1 MLVLTRQGAKS
12 SRSARSFFNSTLVE
26 SRMLTTAAI
35 TSARKTLRS
44 HPNSR
49 TDTSDLSAP
58 AAKTTSS
65 AADLPPASKPDDS
78 FMDLGSSADAKERWA
93 LGATT
98 FAPIVFPGG
107 RPTIAEFTKTL
118 TETRIKDG
126 YTGQR
131 VPKDVRNA
139 LRDQQA
145 KAILD
150 SRTGSIL
157 PGASSPNPH
166 LHRAPRDGSTAPMP
180 EWLKHK
186 LAIKNKM
193 NGERWDPQKKLTR
206 QAMEEV
212 RYLRKQ
218 FPEEWTTAKL
228 AEHYN
233 VAGESIRRI
242 LRTDFQPPVERVT
255 KQDQVKDQDRK
266 ENIVNS
272 LQRIKDEKHAAWLER
287 KAKADAERKRA
298 NPVATRIK
306 LGAPKRSIDG

>member
-1 MLVLTRQGAKS
+1 MRL
-12 SRSARSFFNSTLVE
+12 ARSLYDKPLVDTRTLA
-26 SRMLTTAAI
+26 TTAI
-35 TSARKTLRS
+35 TSARKTLRVS
-44 HPNSR
+44 PNSR
-49 TDTSDLSAP
+49 KDTSTVSDP
-58 AAKTTSS
+58 AATAATTATSTVDQP
-65 AADLPPASKPDDS
+65 AASKIDDS
-78 FMDLGSSADAKERWA
+78 FTDISTSTDAKQRWA

-98 FAPIVFPGG
+98 FAPIVFPSG
-107 RPTIAEFTKTL
+107 RPAIAEFTKTL
-118 TETRIKDG
+118 AETRIKDG
-126 YTGQR
+126 YAGQR
-131 VPKDVRNA
+131 VPKDVRDA

-150 SRTGSIL
+150 SRTGRIL
-157 PGASSPNPH
+157 PGAISPNPH
-166 LHRAPRDGSTAPMP
+166 LHRPPRDGSTAPMP
-180 EWLKHK
+180 QWLKHK

-218 FPEEWTTAKL
+218 FPDEWTTTKL
-228 AEHYN
+228 SEHYN

-242 LRTDFQPPVERVT
+242 LRTDFQPPVERVA
-255 KQDQVKDQDRK
+255 KQDQVKDHVRK

-272 LQRIKDEKHAAWLER
+272 LQRIKEEKHAAWLER

-298 NPVATRIK
+298 NPAGTKIK

>member
-1 MLVLTRQGAKS
+1 M
-12 SRSARSFFNSTLVE
+12 
-26 SRMLTTAAI
+26 

-44 HPNSR
+44 NLNSR
-49 TDTSDLSAP
+49 TDTSTHSDP
-58 AAKTTSS
+58 AAKTSS
-65 AADLPPASKPDDS
+65 STADLSIATKPDDS
-78 FMDLGSSADAKERWA
+78 ITDLSTSTDAKERWA

-98 FAPIVFPGG
+98 FAPIVFPSG
-107 RPTIAEFTKTL
+107 RPAITELTKTL
-118 TETRIKDG
+118 AETRIKDG
-126 YTGQR
+126 FTGQR

-139 LRDQQA
+139 LRDQQS

-150 SRTGSIL
+150 SRTGNVL
-157 PGASSPNPH
+157 PGTSSPNPH

-218 FPEEWTTAKL
+218 FPDEWTTTKL
-228 AEHYN
+228 SEHYN

-242 LRTDFQPPVERVT
+242 LRTDFQPPAERVT
-255 KQDQVKDQDRK
+255 KQDQVKKQERK
-266 ENIVNS
+266 ENVVNS
-272 LQRIKDEKHAAWLER
+272 LQRIKEEKHAAWLER
-287 KAKADAERKRA
+287 KAKADAERKRV
-298 NPVATRIK
+298 NPAATRIK

>member
-1 MLVLTRQGAKS
+1 MS
-12 SRSARSFFNSTLVE
+12 MSSARSLYNRPVVD
-26 SRMLTTAAI
+26 SRMLATTAI
-35 TSARKTLRS
+35 TCARKTLRS
-44 HPNSR
+44 IPNSR
-49 TDTSDLSAP
+49 TDTSTLSAP

-65 AADLPPASKPDDS
+65 TADQPAASKPNDS
-78 FMDLGSSADAKERWA
+78 LTDLSTSIDAKERWA
-93 LGATT
+93 LGAAT
-98 FAPIVFPGG
+98 FAPIVFPSG
-107 RPTIAEFTKTL
+107 RPAIAEFTKTL
-118 TETRIKDG
+118 AETRIKDG

-145 KAILD
+145 KAVLD

-157 PGASSPNPH
+157 SGASSPNPH

-218 FPEEWTTAKL
+218 FPDEWTTAKL
-228 AEHYN
+228 SEHYN

-242 LRTDFQPPVERVT
+242 LRTDFQPPAERVT
-255 KQDQVKDQDRK
+255 KQDQVKHDDRK

-272 LQRIKDEKHAAWLER
+272 LQRIKEEKHAAWLER
-287 KAKADAERKRA
+287 KAKADAERMRA
-298 NPVATRIK
+298 NPAGTRIK